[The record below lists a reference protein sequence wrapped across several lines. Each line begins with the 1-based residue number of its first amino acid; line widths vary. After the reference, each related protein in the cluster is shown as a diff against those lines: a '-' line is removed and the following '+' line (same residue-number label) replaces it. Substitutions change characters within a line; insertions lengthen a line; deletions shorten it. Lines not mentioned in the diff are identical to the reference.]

1 MNEGTR
7 LTRAG
12 AFVKL
17 KTLDDCVD
25 YYLSRPEFVYSGSD
39 PNRSEGHHDPLVDMC
54 REERDLGKVIKMAVD
69 GRRRDGKIFSEGS
82 CIRRSSKEEF
92 SKALYARRKSVATS
106 KNFEQVYAVVKE
118 AAPWGI
124 GPTTWYNVTNRIAA
138 HLGFGPKDYLYVHAG
153 PLQAWRRLT
162 GRTPPDYRVSV
173 AELPPA
179 FRRLP
184 IYKLEDMLC
193 EFREH
198 LHPGMMEWPAGVYS
212 KIVDESTVKP

>member
-12 AFVKL
+12 AFAKL

-25 YYLSRPEFVYSGSD
+25 YYLSRPEFVYSGKD

-54 REERDLGKVIKMAVD
+54 REERDLITVIKMAVD
-69 GRRRDGKIFSEGS
+69 GRRRDGKVFSEGS
-82 CIRRSSKEEF
+82 CLRKSSKEKF
-92 SKALYARRKSVATS
+92 SRALAARWRELTKAKD
-106 KNFEQVYAVVKE
+106 FEDVYAVVKQ

-153 PLQAWRRLT
+153 PLVAWRRLT
-162 GRTPPDYRVSV
+162 GRTPPEYRVPVS
-173 AELPPA
+173 ALPPA
-179 FRRLP
+179 FKRLP

-198 LHPGMMEWPAGVYS
+198 LHRGMLNR
-212 KIVDESTVKP
+212 